1 MDALPGSSISQQEGA
16 AMKPAWSK
24 SMALLMATC
33 LSAGVAAGGET
44 AADNFYQAVQL
55 GAQGN
60 FPAAREALEQA
71 LKDDPFYPPALLC
84 LETLKDVAAP
94 NIKPQTATHI
104 FKAMGYGNDS
114 QWQEYLGEIN
124 QALKLDPKYGPA
136 YNYRGNAYHE
146 LGQYDR
152 AIADYT
158 QALKLNPRLVAAYL
172 NRGVAHRKKGNVD
185 RAIADYSRALKHNP
199 HLPQAYYLRGVAY
212 ENKGDHDRAI
222 ADFNRSLKINPSFA
236 EAHFNKAL
244 ACEKA
249 GRQAEAPP
257 AYRSFLQYSSPEYDV
272 QVQYA
277 LERLRTLEQSAR
289 SAVPAA
295 AR

>member
-1 MDALPGSSISQQEGA
+1 
-16 AMKPAWSK
+16 MKLLWTVA
-24 SMALLMATC
+24 MALLVATWGMVGMA
-33 LSAGVAAGGET
+33 AEGGNAVKT
-44 AADNFYQAVQL
+44 YYQAVAW

-71 LKDDPFYPPALLC
+71 LQDDPFYPPALLC
-84 LETLKDVAAP
+84 LKTLRDLAAQK
-94 NIKPQTATHI
+94 IKPQTVAHI
-104 FKAMGYGNDS
+104 FKAMGYGNNS

-124 QALKLDPKYGPA
+124 QALKLDPKYGVA

-146 LGQYDR
+146 LGQYNR

-158 QALKLNPRLVAAYL
+158 RALKLNSRLVAAYL
-172 NRGVAHRKKGNVD
+172 NRGVAHRRKGELD
-185 RAIADYSRALKHNP
+185 RAIADYTRALKHNP
-199 HLPQAYYLRGVAY
+199 QLPQAYYLRGVAY

-249 GRQAEAPP
+249 GRQTEAPP
-257 AYRSFLQYSSPEYDV
+257 AYRSFLQFSSPEYDV

-277 LERLRTLEQSAR
+277 LKRLKVLEHSA
-289 SAVPAA
+289 AAAA